1 MKWKQAREKISIEL
15 EISFYVIWVP
25 GYKMEKYIDDV
36 LILHQETLS
45 GISSDAQK
53 YSSQTY
59 KFKQWEELLAI
70 KNLQSLMNIVSSMGE
85 DIKALRISLAKRENI
100 KKTYEEAVGYQE
112 QLSRIE
118 DSYNKQLEILTQ

>member
-1 MKWKQAREKISIEL
+1 
-15 EISFYVIWVP
+15 
-25 GYKMEKYIDDV
+25 MEKYIDDV

>member
-1 MKWKQAREKISIEL
+1 
-15 EISFYVIWVP
+15 
-25 GYKMEKYIDDV
+25 
-36 LILHQETLS
+36 
-45 GISSDAQK
+45 
-53 YSSQTY
+53 
-59 KFKQWEELLAI
+59 
-70 KNLQSLMNIVSSMGE
+70 MNIVSSMGE